1 MSPINQL
8 HSSNF
13 PCQTTPGSAAK
24 GPFRLHSPHSSIQ
37 VVVLS
42 GADQSAQGLT
52 LSQMVDLANQAVQ
65 ELQLNPTHTVWV
77 EHTPSNRSSSR
88 CASFNL
94 IHFDW
99 QADKALS
106 PHRSPIHEDWYL
118 AWLENEMLLR

>member
-8 HSSNF
+8 HSLNH
-13 PCQTTPGSAAK
+13 PCKTTPGSTAK
-24 GPFRLHSPHSSIQ
+24 RPFRLYSPHPLIQ

-42 GADQSAQGLT
+42 SPIQLATGFT
-52 LSQMVDLANQAVQ
+52 LRQMVDLANQAVQ
-65 ELQLNPTHTVWV
+65 ELQLNPTATVWV
-77 EHTPSNRSSSR
+77 EHTPSNRSRSC

-94 IHFDW
+94 IQFDW
-99 QADKALS
+99 QAGKALS